1 VPRGQSISHLEKY
14 LCANIYKVKKF
25 IICFLICFSVSFIA
39 FSQTNGV
46 RIEETPVVS
55 KLSDYF
61 VQYNLRKN
69 EWPGWRIQVFVSA
82 DRREM
87 ESTLSSF
94 RNRFPQYYAKWS
106 LNDPYY
112 QIRAGIFIDYGEAMK
127 NLQEIRKSFR
137 SATLVSDH
145 IRREEVLSL

>member
-1 VPRGQSISHLEKY
+1 M
-14 LCANIYKVKKF
+14 KKL
-25 IICFLICFSVSFIA
+25 ILCFLIYGCISTQA
-39 FSQTNGV
+39 FSQINGV
-46 RIEETPVVS
+46 RLEETLVVR

-61 VQYNLRKN
+61 VQYNLRKG

-94 RNRFPQYYAKWS
+94 RNRFPQYYARWS

-137 SATLVSDH
+137 SATLIADH

>member
-1 VPRGQSISHLEKY
+1 MKKLL
-14 LCANIYKVKKF
+14 LCF
-25 IICFLICFSVSFIA
+25 IILGCVSSRSH
-39 FSQTNGV
+39 SQTNGV
-46 RIEETPVVS
+46 KLEETPVVS

-61 VQYNLRKN
+61 VQYNLRKS

-137 SATLVSDH
+137 SATLVADH